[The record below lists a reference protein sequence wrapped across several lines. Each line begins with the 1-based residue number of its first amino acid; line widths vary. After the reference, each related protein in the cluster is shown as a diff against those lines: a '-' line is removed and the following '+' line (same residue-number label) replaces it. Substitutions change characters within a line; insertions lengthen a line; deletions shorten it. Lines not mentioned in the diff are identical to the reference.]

1 MVCGC
6 AARSGGVSWLSN
18 GGGDGDGL
26 VFSRSTL
33 DACSGFDGVATA
45 WSSSSASLFSPG
57 IHRHSKLRFWWSIL
71 GVDMTIDDD
80 NSVYVGGLP
89 YDADEESIRRVFDLY
104 GHVVAVKIV
113 NDHGIGGKCYGFVT
127 FTNPRSAVDAIN
139 DMNGRTIDGRVVRVN
154 EVKTRGGRSNF
165 IRESFRRSSERG
177 NRDRGRVRGRDYDHD
192 EDRHWGRNRDRSRDP
207 DQDKERGHDHGR
219 DLDRTRDRSM
229 DRDID
234 RGQDRDGEVNEQELD
249 KKRDRDRER
258 DRELS
263 GSRDRELQRGNDHHK
278 SGGKDK
284 DQTLKKVNGSDF
296 RGRHDREYSSE
307 SSDDDYDEV
316 EKQLK
321 ISNQHFEELQKQISE
336 MEDLA
341 EERRQLITNFQEKSQ
356 KLEDALTAAKKL
368 SSLRQMQLTKLH
380 RSFLHVKDYNER
392 LKSAEQELQSLVDVT
407 AIEVDVGN
415 DVGGRGQANGNA

>member
-1 MVCGC
+1 
-6 AARSGGVSWLSN
+6 
-18 GGGDGDGL
+18 
-26 VFSRSTL
+26 
-33 DACSGFDGVATA
+33 
-45 WSSSSASLFSPG
+45 
-57 IHRHSKLRFWWSIL
+57 
-71 GVDMTIDDD
+71 MTIDDD

-207 DQDKERGHDHGR
+207 DQDKERGHDRGH
-219 DLDRTRDRSM
+219 DLDRTRDQSM

-263 GSRDRELQRGNDHHK
+263 GSRDRETQRGNDHHK

-296 RGRHDREYSSE
+296 HGQHDREHSSE
-307 SSDDDYDEV
+307 SSEDDYDEV

-321 ISNQHFEELQKQISE
+321 ISNQHLEELQKQISE

-368 SSLRQMQLTKLH
+368 TSLRQMQLTKLH
-380 RSFLHVKDYNER
+380 RSFLYVKDYNER
-392 LKSAEQELQSLVDVT
+392 LKSAEEELQSLVYET
-407 AIEVDVGN
+407 PIEVGVE
-415 DVGGRGQANGNA
+415 